1 MSDTGSCEPLV
12 TISSLYDYKITWM
25 HYFVGLGDSKT
36 ENSTGSSLLGDLD
49 DLFSAVTQQN
59 SVSYKISFCRLT
71 LPDCQIMI
79 TLCSQ
84 LLNTEVLTPNSETL
98 DTT

>member
-1 MSDTGSCEPLV
+1 
-12 TISSLYDYKITWM
+12 M

-79 TLCSQ
+79 TFIVVNNNFF
-84 LLNTEVLTPNSETL
+84 LLKQDMITCKPYIFKSIAVYIYI
-98 DTT
+98 